1 MKRRVLTKTMSF
13 HPLFTKKRSTT
24 RCHFKWYCA
33 SSSSPG
39 CAAEEEEFMF
49 LFFPAFSLSLSLFPQ
64 LDQTLT
70 RHTPSTH
77 PAITLKKGEG
87 SHALQK
93 TPHATLPYAMTRQ
106 DKVASSPSAYKYGE
120 AEKRGGKKKEKKEKK
135 ERQGEKV
142 REKEERNINTKTG
155 D

>member
-1 MKRRVLTKTMSF
+1 
-13 HPLFTKKRSTT
+13 
-24 RCHFKWYCA
+24 
-33 SSSSPG
+33 
-39 CAAEEEEFMF
+39 
-49 LFFPAFSLSLSLFPQ
+49 
-64 LDQTLT
+64 LT

-120 AEKRGGKKKEKKEKK
+120 AEKKKGRKKKGGERKKKRKK
-135 ERQGEKV
+135 RKRDRGRK
-142 REKEERNINTKTG
+142 
-155 D
+155 

>member
-1 MKRRVLTKTMSF
+1 MKRRVLTKTTSF
-13 HPLFTKKRSTT
+13 HPLFTKKRTT
-24 RCHFKWYCA
+24 RCRFKWYYA
-33 SSSSPG
+33 SFSSPG
-39 CAAEEEEFMF
+39 CAAGEEEFMF
-49 LFFPAFSLSLSLFPQ
+49 LFFPAFSLSLFPQ

-93 TPHATLPYAMTRQ
+93 TPHATLPCAMTRQ

-120 AEKRGGKKKEKKEKK
+120 AEKKGGGRKKGGKEKKK